1 MIIDQST
8 TQSIGIYLPKILAAT
23 LCGLIIGVER
33 EFKNKPAG
41 MRTMVLICSGCAL
54 LTTLS
59 YQVSSNS
66 DPSRIISTILTGIG
80 FLGGGVIMKTD
91 DRIVGVTTASFIW
104 VISAIG
110 IMIGIGEIYLSIIL
124 TAGLV
129 GLSLLL
135 SYLEGLIRKSIY
147 NKK

>member
-124 TAGLV
+124 TEGLV